1 METALIVI
9 LFILAFTAC
18 LMITIIIPAWVIM
31 LVLGALHASGLDGVP
46 ALSFFQSCLVVA
58 LLMTVAGL
66 LRAATVSYVD

>member
-1 METALIVI
+1 MNRASIVVLFIMVTVI
-9 LFILAFTAC
+9 LMVAS
-18 LMITIIIPAWVIM
+18 ITVPAVVIM

-66 LRAATVSYVD
+66 LRAAAGSYVD